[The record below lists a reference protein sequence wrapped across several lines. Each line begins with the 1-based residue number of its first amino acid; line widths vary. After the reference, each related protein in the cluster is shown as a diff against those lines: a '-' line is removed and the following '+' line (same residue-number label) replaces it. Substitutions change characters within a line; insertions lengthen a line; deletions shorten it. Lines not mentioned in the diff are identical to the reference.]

1 MAEAPSADIAYGDIT
16 QLEELIDR
24 DSLREVCRSFFE
36 LFGLSIRVLSSRG
49 VLLASVHE
57 ERSICRY
64 MNSLTHGRVAC
75 SETVAQAQLL
85 VPGGRGTVAH
95 PCFTGAVYHIVPIIY
110 DERQLGRIIL
120 GPFLPA
126 EVTEVPQSLINIDP
140 QVEAERARVALAEMP
155 RVREQ
160 TAVRIG
166 SHLRGVLDLILFSGH
181 KAQLTSTM
189 HLATVRENYRELGE
203 KNARLQEAFDKLKE
217 LDRLKSNFLA
227 TVSHEL
233 RTPLTSIIGYS
244 EMLEAGIAGELTT
257 EQAGFVETIRSKG
270 ELLLQLI
277 SSLLD
282 LNKLE
287 RGQLQISTEYLDPR
301 AVLAEVRE
309 TCLPEAEKR
318 KIKLEVTWK
327 DDVPVIQADP
337 VRLRQIITNLT
348 SNAIKF
354 TPDRGQVRLSVLL
367 SELQVK
373 SGPDD
378 DDDDDA
384 AAEGFGAA
392 LLMAKERAVEFAVE
406 DNGIGIPADEL
417 PKIFDAFYQVD
428 GSSTRE
434 YGGAGLGL
442 SIAKSLVEA
451 HHGAIRVESQVG
463 RGTTFFVTIPENQP
477 DAEAV

>member
-1 MAEAPSADIAYGDIT
+1 MVEPKSADIAYGEVS

-24 DSLREVCRSFFE
+24 DSLREVCRSFFD
-36 LFGLSIRVLSSRG
+36 LFGLSIRIFSARG

-64 MNSLTHGRVAC
+64 VNSLTRGRVAC
-75 SETVAQAQLL
+75 SETVAHAQML
-85 VPGGRGTVAH
+85 VPTGSGTVAH
-95 PCFTGAVYHIVPIIY
+95 PCFTGAVYHIVPIRY
-110 DERQLGRIIL
+110 DERSLGRIVL

-126 EVTEVPQSLINIDP
+126 EVNEVPNSLISIDP
-140 QVEAERARVALAEMP
+140 KVEPERARIALLEMP

-160 TAVRIG
+160 TATRIAQ
-166 SHLRGVLDLILFSGH
+166 HLGGVLDLILFSGH
-181 KAQLTSTM
+181 KAQLTSAM

-203 KNARLQEAFDKLKE
+203 KNTRLQEAFDKLKE

-244 EMLEAGIAGELTT
+244 EMLEAGIAGELSP
-257 EQAGFVETIRSKG
+257 EQAGFVETIRTKG

-287 RGQLQISTEYLDPR
+287 RGQLAILPEYIDPR
-301 AVLAEVRE
+301 AVIAEVRE
-309 TCLPEAEKR
+309 TCLPDAEKR
-318 KIKLEVTWK
+318 RIKLELAWN
-327 DDVPVIQADP
+327 DGVPIVQADP
-337 VRLRQIITNLT
+337 VRLRQILINLT

-354 TPDRGQVRLSVLL
+354 TSDNGQVRLAVRAT
-367 SELQVK
+367 EYRAANDT
-373 SGPDD
+373 DD
-378 DDDDDA
+378 EEIDEA
-384 AAEGFGAA
+384 LGAA
-392 LLMAKERAVEFAVE
+392 LMMAPEPAVEFSVQ
-406 DNGIGIPADEL
+406 DNGIGIAPDEVE
-417 PKIFDAFYQVD
+417 KIFDAFYQVD

-442 SIAKSLVEA
+442 SIAKSLVQA
-451 HHGAIRVESQVG
+451 HHGQIRVESEVG
-463 RGTTFFVTIPENQP
+463 RGTTFFVIIPENQP
-477 DAEAV
+477 DAA

>member
-1 MAEAPSADIAYGDIT
+1 MAESNPADIAYGEIT
-16 QLEELIDR
+16 HLEELIDR
-24 DSLREVCRSFFE
+24 ESLREVCRSFFE
-36 LFGLSIRVLSSRG
+36 LFGLSIRVFSARG
-49 VLLASVHE
+49 VLVASVHE

-64 MNSLTHGRVAC
+64 VNSLTRGRVAC
-75 SETVAQAQLL
+75 SETVAQAQML
-85 VPGGRGTVAH
+85 VPGARGTVAH
-95 PCFTGAVYHIVPIIY
+95 QCFTGAVYHVVPIIY

-126 EVTEVPQSLINIDP
+126 DVVEVPASLLAIDSKIEP
-140 QVEAERARVALAEMP
+140 ERARLTLAEMP

-160 TAVRIG
+160 TANRIG
-166 SHLRGVLDLILFSGH
+166 VHLRGVLDLILFSGH

-244 EMLEAGIAGELTT
+244 EMLEAGIAGELTP

-287 RGQLQISTEYLDPR
+287 RGQLSISAEFIDPR
-301 AVLAEVRE
+301 AVLGEVRE
-309 TCLPEAEKR
+309 TCLPDAEKR
-318 KIKLEVTWK
+318 RIKLELVWSD
-327 DDVPVIQADP
+327 DDVAVVQADP
-337 VRLRQIITNLT
+337 VRLRQILTNLT

-354 TPDRGQVRLSVLL
+354 TGDGGHVRLAVRGT
-367 SELQVK
+367 ELRV
-373 SGPDD
+373 SDPDD
-378 DDDDDA
+378 DDEDD
-384 AAEGFGAA
+384 GGMGAA
-392 LLMAKERAVEFAVE
+392 LMMASERAIEFSVH
-406 DNGIGIPADEL
+406 DNGIGIAPEEL
-417 PKIFDAFYQVD
+417 GKIFDAFYQVD

-451 HHGAIRVESQVG
+451 HHGILRVESELG
-463 RGTTFFVTIPENQP
+463 RGTSFYVTLPENQP
-477 DAEAV
+477 ESA

>member
-1 MAEAPSADIAYGDIT
+1 MVESLDIAYGEIT
-16 QLEELIDR
+16 HLEELIDR
-24 DSLREVCRSFFE
+24 DSMREVCRSFFE
-36 LFGLSIRVLSSRG
+36 LFGLSIRVLSARG

-57 ERSICRY
+57 ERSICQY
-64 MNSLTHGRVAC
+64 VNTLAHGRVAC
-75 SETVAQAQLL
+75 SETVAQAQLRT
-85 VPGGRGTVAH
+85 PTGNETVVH

-110 DERQLGRIIL
+110 DQRQLGRIIL

-126 EVTEVPQSLINIDP
+126 EVASVPESLLKVDAK
-140 QVEAERARVALAEMP
+140 VEPEKVRLTLAEMP

-160 TAVRIG
+160 TAARIG

-203 KNARLQEAFDKLKE
+203 KNSRLQEAFDKLKE

-244 EMLEAGIAGELTT
+244 EMLEAGIAGELTP
-257 EQAGFVETIRSKG
+257 EQGGFVETIRSKG

-287 RGQLQISTEYLDPR
+287 RGQLRLNTEYIDPR
-301 AVLAEVRE
+301 ALLSEIRE
-309 TCLPEAEKR
+309 TLLPEAEKR
-318 KIKLEVTWK
+318 KIRLDATWSE
-327 DDVPVIQADP
+327 DVPMIQADP
-337 VRLRQIITNLT
+337 VRLRQIITNLA
-348 SNAIKF
+348 SNALKF
-354 TPDRGQVRLSVLL
+354 TPNKGQVQISARLG
-367 SELQVK
+367 ELHLADNDN
-373 SGPDD
+373 DD
-378 DDDDDA
+378 GDD
-384 AAEGFGAA
+384 GMGAA
-392 LLMAKERAVEFAVE
+392 LMMAPERAVEFAVN
-406 DNGIGIPADEL
+406 DNGIGMEQTEL

-451 HHGAIRVESQVG
+451 HHGQIRVESQLG
-463 RGTTFFVTIPENQP
+463 QGTTFFVVLPENQP
-477 DAEAV
+477 DAAAS

>member
-1 MAEAPSADIAYGDIT
+1 
-16 QLEELIDR
+16 
-24 DSLREVCRSFFE
+24 
-36 LFGLSIRVLSSRG
+36 
-49 VLLASVHE
+49 
-57 ERSICRY
+57 
-64 MNSLTHGRVAC
+64 
-75 SETVAQAQLL
+75 
-85 VPGGRGTVAH
+85 
-95 PCFTGAVYHIVPIIY
+95 
-110 DERQLGRIIL
+110 
-120 GPFLPA
+120 
-126 EVTEVPQSLINIDP
+126 
-140 QVEAERARVALAEMP
+140 
-155 RVREQ
+155 VREQ

-244 EMLEAGIAGELTT
+244 EMLEAGIAGELST

-287 RGQLQISTEYLDPR
+287 RGQLAISPEYIDPR

-309 TCLPEAEKR
+309 TLLPEAEKR
-318 KIKLEVTWK
+318 KVKLEAAWG
-327 DDVPVIQADP
+327 DDVPQIQADP
-337 VRLRQIITNLT
+337 VRLRQILTNLAG
-348 SNAIKF
+348 NAIKF
-354 TPDRGQVRLSVLL
+354 TPDRGHVRLTVALT
-367 SELQVK
+367 EMQVQ
-373 SGPDD
+373 SPDEEEDID
-378 DDDDDA
+378 D
-384 AAEGFGAA
+384 GLGAA
-392 LLMAKERAVEFAVE
+392 LMLAPERAVEFAVQ

-442 SIAKSLVEA
+442 SIAKSLVDA
-451 HHGAIRVESQVG
+451 HHGQIRVESEVG
-463 RGTTFFVTIPENQP
+463 RGTTFYVLIPENQP
-477 DAEAV
+477 NPEAV

>member
-1 MAEAPSADIAYGDIT
+1 MAESQPADIAYGEIT

-36 LFGLSIRVLSSRG
+36 LFGLSIRVLSARG

-64 MNSLTHGRVAC
+64 VNSLTRGRVAC

-85 VPGGRGTVAH
+85 VPGGHGTVAH
-95 PCFTGAVYHIVPIIY
+95 PCFTGAIYHIVPIIY

-126 EVTEVPQSLINIDP
+126 DISEVPQSLIDVDP
-140 QVEAERARVALAEMP
+140 KLDPARARLTLAEMP

-166 SHLRGVLDLILFSGH
+166 AHLRGVLDLILFSGH

-203 KNARLQEAFDKLKE
+203 KNARLQEAYDKLKE

-244 EMLEAGIAGELTT
+244 EMLEAGIAGDLTT

-287 RGQLQISTEYLDPR
+287 RGQLAITPEYIDPR
-301 AVLAEVRE
+301 ALLAEIRE
-309 TCLPEAEKR
+309 TLLPEAEKR
-318 KIKLEVTWK
+318 KIKLEASWA
-327 DDVPVIQADP
+327 DDVPLIHADP
-337 VRLRQIITNLT
+337 VRIRQIITNLA

-354 TPDRGQVRLSVLL
+354 TPDRGQVQMRVQL
-367 SELQVK
+367 SELHLDNA
-373 SGPDD
+373 GGDD
-378 DDDDDA
+378 EDDNM
-384 AAEGFGAA
+384 GAA
-392 LLMAKERAVEFAVE
+392 LMLAPEPAVEFAVN
-406 DNGIGIPADEL
+406 DNGIGMAAEEL

-451 HHGAIRVESQVG
+451 HHGEIRVESELG
-463 RGTTFFVTIPENQP
+463 RGTTFFVKIPEHQP
-477 DAEAV
+477 DHAA

>member
-1 MAEAPSADIAYGDIT
+1 MAEGKSADIAYGDVAH
-16 QLEELIDR
+16 LEELIDR
-24 DSLREVCRSFFE
+24 DSLREVCRSFFD
-36 LFGLSIRVLSSRG
+36 LFGLSIRVFSARG

-64 MNSLTHGRVAC
+64 VNSLTRGRVAC
-75 SETVAQAQLL
+75 SETVAHAQML
-85 VPGGRGTVAH
+85 VPQGSGTVAH
-95 PCFTGAVYHIVPIIY
+95 PCFTGAVYHIVPIRY
-110 DERQLGRIIL
+110 DERQLGRIVI

-126 EVTEVPQSLINIDP
+126 DVNEVPPSLLSIDP
-140 QVEAERARVALAEMP
+140 KLEPERARVALVEMP

-160 TAVRIG
+160 TANRIA
-166 SHLRGVLDLILFSGH
+166 SHLNGVLDLILFSGH
-181 KAQLTSTM
+181 KAQLTSAM

-244 EMLEAGIAGELTT
+244 EMLEAGIAGELTP
-257 EQAGFVETIRSKG
+257 EQAGFVETIRTKG

-287 RGQLQISTEYLDPR
+287 RGQLTISPEFIDPR
-301 AVLAEVRE
+301 AVVAEVRE

-318 KIKLEVTWK
+318 RIKLELAWN
-327 DDVPVIQADP
+327 DEVPIVQADP
-337 VRLRQIITNLT
+337 VRLRQILINLT

-354 TPDRGQVRLSVLL
+354 TADQGKVRIVVRTT
-367 SELQVK
+367 ELRVAN
-373 SGPDD
+373 DN
-378 DDDDDA
+378 DDDDA
-384 AAEGFGAA
+384 DLDEGGGLGAA
-392 LLMAKERAVEFAVE
+392 LMMAPERAVEFAVE
-406 DNGIGIPADEL
+406 DNGIGIASDEME
-417 PKIFDAFYQVD
+417 KIFDAFYQVD

-451 HHGAIRVESQVG
+451 HHGQIRVESEVG
-463 RGTTFFVTIPENQP
+463 RGTTFFVVIPENQP
-477 DAEAV
+477 DAA

>member
-1 MAEAPSADIAYGDIT
+1 MVEPKSADIAYGEVT
-16 QLEELIDR
+16 QLEDLIDR
-24 DSLREVCRSFFE
+24 DSLREVCRSFFD
-36 LFGLSIRVLSSRG
+36 LFGLSIRIFSARG

-64 MNSLTHGRVAC
+64 VNSLTRGRVAC
-75 SETVAQAQLL
+75 SETVAHAQML
-85 VPGGRGTVAH
+85 VPTGSGTVAH
-95 PCFTGAVYHIVPIIY
+95 PCFTGALYHIVPIRY
-110 DERQLGRIIL
+110 DERPLGRIVL

-126 EVTEVPQSLINIDP
+126 EVNEIPASLLSIDP
-140 QVEAERARVALAEMP
+140 KLEPDRARVALLEMP

-160 TAVRIG
+160 TATRIAA
-166 SHLRGVLDLILFSGH
+166 HLGGVLDLILFSGH
-181 KAQLTSTM
+181 KAQLTSAM

-244 EMLEAGIAGELTT
+244 EMLEAGIAGELSP
-257 EQAGFVETIRSKG
+257 EQAGFVETIRTKG

-287 RGQLQISTEYLDPR
+287 RGQLAISPEYIDPR
-301 AVLAEVRE
+301 AVIADVRE
-309 TCLPEAEKR
+309 TCLPDAEKR
-318 KIKLEVTWK
+318 KIKLELAWT
-327 DDVPVIQADP
+327 DEVPILQADP
-337 VRLRQIITNLT
+337 VRLRQILINLT

-354 TPDRGQVRLSVLL
+354 TSDKGQVRLGVRATQFLPAND
-367 SELQVK
+367 
-373 SGPDD
+373 GDD
-378 DDDDDA
+378 EDSA
-384 AAEGFGAA
+384 LGAA
-392 LLMAKERAVEFAVE
+392 LMMAPERAVEFSVH
-406 DNGIGIPADEL
+406 DNGIGIASDEVD
-417 PKIFDAFYQVD
+417 KIFDAFYQVD

-442 SIAKSLVEA
+442 SIAKSLVQA
-451 HHGAIRVESQVG
+451 HHGQIRVESELG

-477 DAEAV
+477 DAA

>member
-1 MAEAPSADIAYGDIT
+1 MVEPKSADIAYGEVS

-24 DSLREVCRSFFE
+24 DSLREVCRSFFD
-36 LFGLSIRVLSSRG
+36 LFGLSIRIFSARG

-64 MNSLTHGRVAC
+64 VNSLTRGRVAC
-75 SETVAQAQLL
+75 SETVAHAQML
-85 VPGGRGTVAH
+85 VPTGSGTVEH
-95 PCFTGAVYHIVPIIY
+95 PCFTGAVYHIVPIRY
-110 DERQLGRIIL
+110 DERSLGRIVL

-126 EVTEVPQSLINIDP
+126 EVNEVPNSLISIDP
-140 QVEAERARVALAEMP
+140 KIEPERARVALLEMP

-160 TAVRIG
+160 TATRIAQ
-166 SHLRGVLDLILFSGH
+166 HLGGVLDLILFSGH
-181 KAQLTSTM
+181 KAQLTSAM

-203 KNARLQEAFDKLKE
+203 KNTRLQEAFDKLKE

-244 EMLEAGIAGELTT
+244 EMLEAGIAGDLSP
-257 EQAGFVETIRSKG
+257 EQAGFVETIRTKG

-287 RGQLQISTEYLDPR
+287 RGQLAILPEYIDPR
-301 AVLAEVRE
+301 AVIAEVRE
-309 TCLPEAEKR
+309 TCLPDAEKR
-318 KIKLEVTWK
+318 RIKLELAWN
-327 DDVPVIQADP
+327 DGVPIVQADP
-337 VRLRQIITNLT
+337 VRLRQILINLT

-354 TPDRGQVRLSVLL
+354 TSDNGQVRLAVRAT
-367 SELQVK
+367 EYRAANDT
-373 SGPDD
+373 DD
-378 DDDDDA
+378 EEMDGA
-384 AAEGFGAA
+384 LGAA
-392 LLMAKERAVEFAVE
+392 LMMAPERAVEFSVQ
-406 DNGIGIPADEL
+406 DNGIGIAPDEVE
-417 PKIFDAFYQVD
+417 KIFDAFYQVD

-442 SIAKSLVEA
+442 SIAKSLVQA
-451 HHGAIRVESQVG
+451 HHGQIRVESEVG
-463 RGTTFFVTIPENQP
+463 RGTTFFVIIPESQP
-477 DAEAV
+477 DAA

>member
-1 MAEAPSADIAYGDIT
+1 MVEPQLADIAYGDIT
-16 QLEELIDR
+16 HLEELIDR
-24 DSLREVCRSFFE
+24 ESLREVCRSFFE
-36 LFGLSIRVLSSRG
+36 LFGLSIRVLSARG

-64 MNSLTHGRVAC
+64 VNSLTMGRVAC

-85 VPGGRGTVAH
+85 LPQTQATVVH

-110 DERQLGRIIL
+110 DGRHLGRIII

-126 EVTEVPQSLINIDP
+126 DVTAVPESLVKIDP
-140 QVEAERARVALAEMP
+140 KLDAERARLTLAEMP
-155 RVREQ
+155 RVKEQ
-160 TAVRIG
+160 TAQRIG

-203 KNARLQEAFDKLKE
+203 KNARLQEAFDKLQE

-244 EMLEAGIAGELTT
+244 EMLEAGIAGELSA
-257 EQAGFVETIRSKG
+257 EQLGFVETIRSKG

-287 RGQLQISTEYLDPR
+287 RGQLAISPEYIDPR
-301 AVLAEVRE
+301 ALLAEVRE
-309 TCLPEAEKR
+309 TLLPEAEKR
-318 KIKLEVTWK
+318 KIKLDATWTE
-327 DDVPVIQADP
+327 DVPVIQADP
-337 VRLRQIITNLT
+337 VRLRQIITNLA

-354 TPDRGQVRLSVLL
+354 TPDRGHVRLSVKL
-367 SELQVK
+367 SELRMAH
-373 SGPDD
+373 PEDEDD
-378 DDDDDA
+378 DDD
-384 AAEGFGAA
+384 GMGAA
-392 LLMAKERAVEFAVE
+392 LMMAPERAVEFAVN
-406 DNGIGIPADEL
+406 DNGIGIHPEEL

-442 SIAKSLVEA
+442 SIAKSLVDA
-451 HHGAIRVESQVG
+451 HHGKISVESELG
-463 RGTTFFVTIPENQP
+463 KGTTFFVVLPENQP
-477 DAEAV
+477 DTGT

>member
-1 MAEAPSADIAYGDIT
+1 
-16 QLEELIDR
+16 
-24 DSLREVCRSFFE
+24 
-36 LFGLSIRVLSSRG
+36 
-49 VLLASVHE
+49 
-57 ERSICRY
+57 
-64 MNSLTHGRVAC
+64 
-75 SETVAQAQLL
+75 
-85 VPGGRGTVAH
+85 
-95 PCFTGAVYHIVPIIY
+95 
-110 DERQLGRIIL
+110 
-120 GPFLPA
+120 
-126 EVTEVPQSLINIDP
+126 
-140 QVEAERARVALAEMP
+140 
-155 RVREQ
+155 VREQ

-244 EMLEAGIAGELTT
+244 EMLEAGIAGELSA

-287 RGQLQISTEYLDPR
+287 RGQLQIATEYLDPR

-318 KIKLEVTWK
+318 KIKVELSWQ

-354 TPDRGQVRLSVLL
+354 TPDRGQVRLSVSL
-367 SELQVK
+367 SELQVTN
-373 SGPDD
+373 GAEDD
-378 DDDDDA
+378 EDDA

-392 LLMAKERAVEFAVE
+392 LMMAKERAVEFAVT
-406 DNGIGIPADEL
+406 DTGIGIPADEL

-451 HHGAIRVESQVG
+451 HHGHIRVESQVG
-463 RGTTFFVTIPENQP
+463 RGTTFFVVIPESQP
-477 DAEAV
+477 DTEAV

>member
-1 MAEAPSADIAYGDIT
+1 MDEAQPADIAYGEIT
-16 QLEELIDR
+16 HLEELIDR
-24 DSLREVCRSFFE
+24 ESLREVCRSFFE
-36 LFGLSIRVLSSRG
+36 LFGLSIRVFSARG

-57 ERSICRY
+57 ERSVCRY
-64 MNSLTHGRVAC
+64 VNSLTRGRVAC
-75 SETVAQAQLL
+75 AETVAQAQML
-85 VPGGRGTVAH
+85 VPDGLGTVAH
-95 PCFTGAVYHIVPIIY
+95 ACFTGAVYHVVPIIY

-126 EVTEVPQSLINIDP
+126 DVSEVPPALLGIDP
-140 QVEAERARVALAEMP
+140 KIEPERARLTLAEMP

-160 TAVRIG
+160 TANRIG
-166 SHLRGVLDLILFSGH
+166 IHLRGVLDLILFSGH
-181 KAQLTSTM
+181 KSQLTSTM

-244 EMLEAGIAGELTT
+244 EMLEAGIAGELTA
-257 EQAGFVETIRSKG
+257 EQGGFVETIRSKG

-287 RGQLQISTEYLDPR
+287 RGQLTITPEFIDPR
-301 AVLAEVRE
+301 AVLGEVRE

-318 KIKLEVTWK
+318 RIKIEVAWS
-327 DDVPVIQADP
+327 DDVQVVQADP
-337 VRLRQIITNLT
+337 VRLRQILTNLT
-348 SNAIKF
+348 ANAVKF
-354 TPDRGQVRLSVLL
+354 TADNGYVRLAVRA
-367 SELQVK
+367 SELRIARADEADI
-373 SGPDD
+373 DD
-378 DDDDDA
+378 DM
-384 AAEGFGAA
+384 GAA
-392 LLMAKERAVEFAVE
+392 LMMAPEKAVEFSVH
-406 DNGIGIPADEL
+406 DNGIGIAKLEL
-417 PKIFDAFYQVD
+417 EKIFDAFYQVD

-442 SIAKSLVEA
+442 SIARSLVDA
-451 HHGAIRVESQVG
+451 HHGQIYVESELG
-463 RGTTFFVTIPENQP
+463 RGTTFYVTLPENQP
-477 DAEAV
+477 EPEAE

>member
-1 MAEAPSADIAYGDIT
+1 MVDSQPADIAYGEIT

-24 DSLREVCRSFFE
+24 ESLREVCRSFFE
-36 LFGLSIRVLSSRG
+36 LFGLSIRVLSARG

-64 MNSLTHGRVAC
+64 VNSLTRGRVAC

-85 VPGGRGTVAH
+85 VPPGRDTVAH

-126 EVTEVPQSLINIDP
+126 DITEVPQALRDVDP
-140 QVEAERARVALAEMP
+140 KLDLGRARLTLAEMP

-166 SHLRGVLDLILFSGH
+166 THLRGVLDLILFSGH

-203 KNARLQEAFDKLKE
+203 KNTRLQEAYDKLKE

-287 RGQLQISTEYLDPR
+287 RGQLTISPEYIDPR
-301 AVLAEVRE
+301 ALLAEVRE
-309 TCLPEAEKR
+309 TLLPEAEKR
-318 KIKLEVTWK
+318 KIKLEASWSE
-327 DDVPVIQADP
+327 DVPLIQADP
-337 VRLRQIITNLT
+337 VRLRQIITNLA

-354 TPDRGQVRLSVLL
+354 TPDRGQVQLRVTL
-367 SELQVK
+367 SEMRVEDK
-373 SGPDD
+373 DEDD
-378 DDDDDA
+378 ED
-384 AAEGFGAA
+384 GMGAA
-392 LLMAKERAVEFAVE
+392 LMLAPEPAVEFAVN
-406 DNGIGIPADEL
+406 DNGIGIAADEL

-451 HHGAIRVESQVG
+451 HHGAIRVESQLG
-463 RGTTFFVTIPENQP
+463 RGTTFFVTIPESQP
-477 DAEAV
+477 DSSAA

>member
-1 MAEAPSADIAYGDIT
+1 MADLTDIAYGEIT
-16 QLEELIDR
+16 HLEELIDR

-36 LFGLSIRVLSSRG
+36 LFGLSIRVLSARG

-57 ERSICRY
+57 ERSVCRY
-64 MNSLTHGRVAC
+64 INTLSHGRLAC
-75 SETVAQAQLL
+75 ADTVAQAQLRT
-85 VPGGRGTVAH
+85 PEGNETVVH
-95 PCFTGAVYHIVPIIY
+95 PCFTGAIYHIVPIIY
-110 DERQLGRIIL
+110 DQRQLGRIIL

-126 EVTEVPQSLINIDP
+126 EVTSVPESLLNVDP
-140 QVEAERARVALAEMP
+140 KIEPERARLTLAEMP

-160 TAVRIG
+160 TAARIG
-166 SHLRGVLDLILFSGH
+166 AHLRGVLDLILFSGH

-203 KNARLQEAFDKLKE
+203 KNARLQDAFDKLKE

-244 EMLEAGIAGELTT
+244 EMLEAGIAGELTP
-257 EQAGFVETIRSKG
+257 EQGGFVETIRSKG

-287 RGQLQISTEYLDPR
+287 RGQLRLNTEYIDPR
-301 AVLAEVRE
+301 ALISEIRE
-309 TCLPEAEKR
+309 TLLPEAEKR
-318 KIKLEVTWK
+318 KIKLDATWS
-327 DDVPVIQADP
+327 DDVPMIQADP
-337 VRLRQIITNLT
+337 VRLRQIITNLA
-348 SNAIKF
+348 SNALKF
-354 TPDRGQVRLSVLL
+354 TPNRGQVQISARLG
-367 SELQVK
+367 ELHLA
-373 SGPDD
+373 GNDNDD
-378 DDDDDA
+378 DDDD
-384 AAEGFGAA
+384 GMGAA
-392 LLMAKERAVEFAVE
+392 LMMAPERAVEFAVN
-406 DNGIGIPADEL
+406 DNGIGMEQTEL

-451 HHGAIRVESQVG
+451 HHGQIRVESQLG
-463 RGTTFFVTIPENQP
+463 RGTTFFVTLPENQP
-477 DAEAV
+477 DAAAG

>member
-1 MAEAPSADIAYGDIT
+1 
-16 QLEELIDR
+16 
-24 DSLREVCRSFFE
+24 LREVCRSFFE
-36 LFGLSIRVLSSRG
+36 LFGLSIRVLSARG

-64 MNSLTHGRVAC
+64 INTLSHGRMAC
-75 SETVAQAQLL
+75 SDTVAQAQLRT
-85 VPGGRGTVAH
+85 PGGNETLVH

-110 DERQLGRIIL
+110 DQRQLGRIII

-126 EVTEVPQSLINIDP
+126 DVSNVPESLLKVDP
-140 QVEAERARVALAEMP
+140 KLDAEKARLTLAEMP

-160 TAVRIG
+160 TAARIG

-203 KNARLQEAFDKLKE
+203 KNARLQDAFDKLKE

-244 EMLEAGIAGELTT
+244 EMLEAGIAGELSP

-287 RGQLQISTEYLDPR
+287 RGQLRLNTEYIDPR
-301 AVLAEVRE
+301 AILSEIRE
-309 TCLPEAEKR
+309 TLLPEAEKR
-318 KIKLEVTWK
+318 KIRLDAIWS
-327 DDVPVIQADP
+327 DDVPMIQADP
-337 VRLRQIITNLT
+337 VRLRQIITNLA
-348 SNAIKF
+348 SNALKF
-354 TPDRGQVRLSVLL
+354 TPTRGQVQISARLGELHL
-367 SELQVK
+367 AGNDNDSE
-373 SGPDD
+373 DD
-378 DDDDDA
+378 DDD
-384 AAEGFGAA
+384 GMGAA
-392 LLMAKERAVEFAVE
+392 LMLAPERAVEFAVN
-406 DNGIGIPADEL
+406 DNGIGMEQNEL
-417 PKIFDAFYQVD
+417 PKIFAAFYQVD

-451 HHGAIRVESQVG
+451 HHGHIRVESQLG
-463 RGTTFFVTIPENQP
+463 RGTTFIVVLPENQP
-477 DAEAV
+477 DAAAG

>member
-1 MAEAPSADIAYGDIT
+1 
-16 QLEELIDR
+16 
-24 DSLREVCRSFFE
+24 
-36 LFGLSIRVLSSRG
+36 
-49 VLLASVHE
+49 
-57 ERSICRY
+57 
-64 MNSLTHGRVAC
+64 
-75 SETVAQAQLL
+75 
-85 VPGGRGTVAH
+85 
-95 PCFTGAVYHIVPIIY
+95 
-110 DERQLGRIIL
+110 
-120 GPFLPA
+120 
-126 EVTEVPQSLINIDP
+126 
-140 QVEAERARVALAEMP
+140 
-155 RVREQ
+155 
-160 TAVRIG
+160 VRIG

-203 KNARLQEAFDKLKE
+203 KNARLQDAFDKLKE

-244 EMLEAGIAGELTT
+244 EMLEAGIAGELSA

-287 RGQLQISTEYLDPR
+287 RGQLAISPEFIDPR

-309 TCLPEAEKR
+309 TLLPEAEKR
-318 KIKLEVTWK
+318 KIKLEAAWS
-327 DDVPVIQADP
+327 DEVPVIQADP
-337 VRLRQIITNLT
+337 VRLRQILTNLA

-354 TPDRGQVRLSVLL
+354 TPDRGHVRLTVALT
-367 SELQVK
+367 EMQVQ
-373 SGPDD
+373 SPGDEEDD
-378 DDDDDA
+378 IDD
-384 AAEGFGAA
+384 GLGAA
-392 LLMAKERAVEFAVE
+392 LMLAPERAVEFAVQ

-442 SIAKSLVEA
+442 SIAKSLVDA
-451 HHGAIRVESQVG
+451 HHGQIRVDSAVG
-463 RGTTFFVTIPENQP
+463 RGTTFYVLIPENQP
-477 DAEAV
+477 NPEAV

>member
-1 MAEAPSADIAYGDIT
+1 MVEPKSADIAYGEVS

-24 DSLREVCRSFFE
+24 DSLREVCRSFFD
-36 LFGLSIRVLSSRG
+36 LFGLSIRIFSARG

-64 MNSLTHGRVAC
+64 VNSLTRGRVAC
-75 SETVAQAQLL
+75 SETVAHAQML
-85 VPGGRGTVAH
+85 VPTGSGTVAH
-95 PCFTGAVYHIVPIIY
+95 PCFTGAVYHIVPIRY
-110 DERQLGRIIL
+110 DERSLGRIVL

-126 EVTEVPQSLINIDP
+126 EVNEVPNSLISIDP
-140 QVEAERARVALAEMP
+140 KVEPERARIALLEMP

-160 TAVRIG
+160 TATRIAQ
-166 SHLRGVLDLILFSGH
+166 HLGGVLDLILFSGH
-181 KAQLTSTM
+181 KAQLTSAM

-203 KNARLQEAFDKLKE
+203 KNTRLQEAFDKLKE

-244 EMLEAGIAGELTT
+244 EMLEAGIAGELSP
-257 EQAGFVETIRSKG
+257 EQAGFVETIRTKG

-287 RGQLQISTEYLDPR
+287 RGQLAILPEYIDPR
-301 AVLAEVRE
+301 AVIAEVRE
-309 TCLPEAEKR
+309 TCLPDAEKR
-318 KIKLEVTWK
+318 RIKLELAWN
-327 DDVPVIQADP
+327 DGVPIVQADP
-337 VRLRQIITNLT
+337 VRLRQILINLT

-354 TPDRGQVRLSVLL
+354 TSDNGQVRLAVRAT
-367 SELQVK
+367 EYR
-373 SGPDD
+373 
-378 DDDDDA
+378 A
-384 AAEGFGAA
+384 ANDTEDEEIDEALGAA
-392 LLMAKERAVEFAVE
+392 LMMAPEPAVEFSVQ
-406 DNGIGIPADEL
+406 DNGIGIAPDEVE
-417 PKIFDAFYQVD
+417 KIFDAFYQVD

-442 SIAKSLVEA
+442 SIAKSLVQA
-451 HHGAIRVESQVG
+451 HHGQIRVESEVG
-463 RGTTFFVTIPENQP
+463 RGTTFFVIIPENQP
-477 DAEAV
+477 DAA